1 MNKLLTILRKMF
13 PKQQKVSQEYITW
26 ARTEYGRDWQFAY
39 HEMIDNPGS
48 IPKIDHKIKFSSTC
62 VDTNINLKGW
72 I

>member
-1 MNKLLTILRKMF
+1 MNKLLTILQKMF
-13 PKQQKVSQEYITW
+13 SKQQKVSQEYITW

-39 HEMIDNPGS
+39 HEMIDNPGI